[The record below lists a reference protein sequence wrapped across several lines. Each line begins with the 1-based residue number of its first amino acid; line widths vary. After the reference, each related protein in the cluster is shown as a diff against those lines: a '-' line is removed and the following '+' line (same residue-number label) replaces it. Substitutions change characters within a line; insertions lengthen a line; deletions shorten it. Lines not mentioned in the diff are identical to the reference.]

1 MTLAIIGGTSIR
13 FSSLP
18 SLEEKIVSTPY
29 GNAEALCGDVIIL
42 QRHQGDLPP
51 HRINHRANLAALAVL
66 GVDRVIA
73 FGSSGSLKP
82 RIPPG
87 SIVIPSDFISL
98 FDIPS
103 TRDHSITHVV
113 PEISALLCNE
123 LAAEFPNAIAGG
135 IYVQTRGPRL
145 ETVAEVKALAGVADI
160 VGMTLGSEA
169 TLARELGMEFAAL
182 CTVDN
187 YANGISDEAM
197 SWEQVL
203 ETSKKFSERTREMI
217 GTIIEHFG

>member
-18 SLEEKIVSTPY
+18 PLEEKIVSTPY
-29 GNAEALCGDVIIL
+29 GKAEALCGDVIIL

-51 HRINHRANLAALAVL
+51 HRINHRANLAALAIL
-66 GVDRVIA
+66 GTDRVIA

-82 RIPPG
+82 GIPPG
-87 SIVIPSDFISL
+87 SIVIPSDFIS
-98 FDIPS
+98 FFEIPS
-103 TRDHSITHVV
+103 THDHSITHVM
-113 PEISALLCNE
+113 PEISARLRSE
-123 LAAEFPNAIAGG
+123 LAAEFPNAITGG
-135 IYVQTRGPRL
+135 IYVQTRGPRI

-160 VGMTLGSEA
+160 VGMTIGSEA
-169 TLARELGMEFAAL
+169 SLARELGMEFAAL

-203 ETSKKFSERTREMI
+203 ETTKKFSERTREMI

>member
-18 SLEEKIVSTPY
+18 PLEKKIISTPY
-29 GNAEALCGDVIIL
+29 GKAEALCGDVIIL
-42 QRHQGDLPP
+42 QRHQGTVPP
-51 HRINHRANLAALAVL
+51 HRINYCANIAALAIL
-66 GVDRVIA
+66 GVDRIIA

-87 SIVIPSDFISL
+87 SVVIPSDFISF

-103 TRDHSITHVV
+103 IYDHSITHIV
-113 PEISALLCNE
+113 PDISARLCSE

-135 IYVQTRGPRL
+135 VYVQTLGPRI

-169 TLARELGMEFAAL
+169 TLARELGMEFAAI

-187 YANGISDEAM
+187 YANGISDQAM

-203 ETSKKFSERTREMI
+203 NTTKKFSERTREMI
-217 GTIIEHFG
+217 GTIIDRFG